1 MSSKD
6 LKQEEQAEKNQINHE
21 RSDLRKVLALP
32 EGQRF
37 IWRLFEIA
45 GIYRNPYSGDTQSTE
60 YNCGMMAVGQAV
72 LDEAMEANPE
82 AVSSLI
88 IKNKTRK

>member
-1 MSSKD
+1 
-6 LKQEEQAEKNQINHE
+6 
-21 RSDLRKVLALP
+21 
-32 EGQRF
+32 
-37 IWRLFEIA
+37 
-45 GIYRNPYSGDTQSTE
+45 
-60 YNCGMMAVGQAV
+60 MMAVGQAV